1 MKKLYIQI
9 LDSSSTFRVADFF
22 LANAGNEME
31 LVFDDVLCCPHF
43 IVPIYALIDF
53 YRARGEKINILAPP
67 YSNIKHILFN
77 ENSDRAFG
85 RVLRFSSI
93 DEYLEIFNKVQKEV
107 ITLPK
112 IGSGFRVAFEWC
124 ISEIMDNVVLHSGS
138 SAGYFMVQYLQKERL
153 LKTCVFDL
161 GQGILA
167 SFKNSPYS
175 PSNSIEAV
183 KLAVEP
189 NVTSGNGQGN
199 GLYGL
204 REIVKQSSNGRL
216 QITSGDGKYVLST
229 GVKVEEVSEKADVIA
244 GFPGATSVDFQ
255 VVVDDSLSIDRVF
268 EDGSPTTDLWL
279 EDHELDEETI
289 SIKVLELVQGTI
301 SRGFGRE
308 IRNAVENLI
317 DVERKRVIIDFDG
330 VDLCSSAFVDEF
342 IGKLLV
348 KYQFVNFARMISF
361 KSLCGLPALLINHS
375 IKQRMSE
382 STSIES
388 AVNDSVGTV
397 NMGPTGPVPIPVA
410 KEKDLQREMKP
421 TIVEAIQ

>member
-1 MKKLYIQI
+1 
-9 LDSSSTFRVADFF
+9 
-22 LANAGNEME
+22 
-31 LVFDDVLCCPHF
+31 
-43 IVPIYALIDF
+43 
-53 YRARGEKINILAPP
+53 
-67 YSNIKHILFN
+67 
-77 ENSDRAFG
+77 
-85 RVLRFSSI
+85 
-93 DEYLEIFNKVQKEV
+93 
-107 ITLPK
+107 
-112 IGSGFRVAFEWC
+112 
-124 ISEIMDNVVLHSGS
+124 
-138 SAGYFMVQYLQKERL
+138 VQYLQKERL

-167 SFKNSPYS
+167 SFKNSIYS

-229 GVKVEEVSEKADVIA
+229 GVKVEEVSEKADIIA

-348 KYQFVNFARMISF
+348 KYQFVNFSRMISF
-361 KSLCGLPALLINHS
+361 KSLGGLPAILINHS
-375 IKQRMSE
+375 IKQRMSA
-382 STSIES
+382 STPVES

-397 NMGPTGPVPIPVA
+397 NIGPTGPVSIPVA

>member
-1 MKKLYIQI
+1 MMKRLHICA

-31 LVFDDVLCCPHF
+31 LEFNDVLCCPHF
-43 IVPIYALIDF
+43 IVPIYALIDL
-53 YRARGEKINILAPP
+53 YRARGEKISILAPP

-85 RVLRFSSI
+85 RVFRFSSI

-112 IGSGFRVAFEWC
+112 IGSGFRAAFEWC

-167 SFKNSPYS
+167 SFKNSQYS
-175 PSNSIEAV
+175 PSDAIEAV

-229 GVKVEEVSEKADVIA
+229 GGKEEVSEKAGVIA
-244 GFPGATSVDFQ
+244 GFSGATSVDFQ

-268 EDGSPTTDLWL
+268 VDGCPTTDLWM
-279 EDHELDEETI
+279 EDHELDEATI
-289 SIKVLELVQGTI
+289 SIKVLELVPGTI

-317 DVERKRVIIDFDG
+317 DVERKRVVIDFDG

-348 KYQFVNFARMISF
+348 KYQFVNFSRMISF
-361 KSLCGLPALLINHS
+361 KSLGGLPAILINHS
-375 IKQRMSE
+375 IKQRMSA
-382 STSIES
+382 STPVES

-397 NMGPTGPVPIPVA
+397 NIGPTGPVSIPVA